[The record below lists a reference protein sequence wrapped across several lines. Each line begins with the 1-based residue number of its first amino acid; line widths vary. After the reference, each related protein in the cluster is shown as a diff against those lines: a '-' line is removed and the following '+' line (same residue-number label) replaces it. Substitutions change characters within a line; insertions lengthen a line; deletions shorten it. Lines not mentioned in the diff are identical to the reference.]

1 MNESPFT
8 NKTIYTS
15 KRPSMWRY
23 DTLIFE
29 GDTQIA
35 ELKFE
40 TWSMLKA
47 NLKTLNGEWSLE
59 MAGGGFVNEYSVF
72 EVASG
77 DEIAILEANLSM
89 EYKLKLRN
97 QPLTQLTFTNKW
109 RGWNI
114 DYIWVDE
121 EGNALITF
129 HIKGTW
135 TGTQISIEVNLDRSE
150 GLDTVFLSGLALYL
164 LIHHQMAGAASV
176 M

>member
-1 MNESPFT
+1 MNETPFT
-8 NKTIYTS
+8 NKTIYTC

-23 DTLIFE
+23 DTLMFE

-35 ELKFE
+35 ELKFD
-40 TWSMLKA
+40 TWSMMKA

-59 MAGGGFVNEYSVF
+59 LGGALVNEYSVF

-77 DEIAILEANLSM
+77 EEIALLEGNMSM

-97 QPLTQLTFTNKW
+97 ESLTQLTFTNKW
-109 RGWNI
+109 RGWHI
-114 DYIWVDE
+114 DYIWVDT

-129 HIKGTW
+129 LVKATW
-135 TGTQISIEVNLDRSE
+135 TGTQITIEVNLDRSE
-150 GLDTVFLSGLALYL
+150 GLDTVFLSGLALYI